1 MRFQRVAFLLIAVTL
16 LACTSLRA
24 EDTCPP
30 MNRATAG
37 GILGAKPNDVGVAEA
52 QLAVEWHTP
61 TDYVCTFTAG
71 ANTLRVTIG
80 PYHAR
85 DGWPAAVQQCF
96 AKPAPLQAIG
106 NEAVACYSPS
116 DSASG
121 NTADA
126 SPLHGEVISH
136 VRDIFID
143 VQLMLGTPPAPD
155 AARSAALLR
164 EYTRRAA
171 EIVAGNLF

>member
-71 ANTLRVTIG
+71 GNTLRVTIG

-85 DGWPAAVQQCF
+85 DGWQASAQQCF
-96 AKPAPLQAIG
+96 SKPAPMPAIG
-106 NEAVACYSPS
+106 NEAVACFSP
-116 DSASG
+116 DGA
-121 NTADA
+121 T
-126 SPLHGEVISH
+126 PLHGEAISH
-136 VRDIFID
+136 VRDVFID
-143 VQLMLGTPPAPD
+143 VQLMLAAPPAPD
-155 AARSAALLR
+155 PARSATLLR
-164 EYTRRAA
+164 EYTHRAV